1 MTFLAPIDY
10 SLSLQP
16 EPLDQSTA
24 RRLEIRLLQEP
35 PLEGHGLLEEQVPQL
50 LGGQVVKLCLEGEG
64 LGGDGLV
71 GGVVVGGEVGVGEG
85 LLHVEAGGGVEAE
98 EAVQDGAEVLV
109 ARAPV
114 QDNTRQTFCT
124 YRS

>member
-1 MTFLAPIDY
+1 MPVGVSAD
-10 SLSLQP
+10 
-16 EPLDQSTA
+16 D
-24 RRLEIRLLQEP
+24 LLVV
-35 PLEGHGLLEEQVPQL
+35 EEQVPEL

-71 GGVVVGGEVGVGEG
+71 GGVVVGGEGGVGEG

-114 QDNTRQTFCT
+114 QDIRVKRFVL
-124 YRS
+124 S